1 MTRNWISSRWVR
13 MLFVVTA
20 FGVERAAARVFGWDL
35 WLGSGPEAGLLLM
48 WFAGHCDTMDGPVV
62 LLAKEAL
69 DEKNVNLVLPWV
81 RAEDEEQIRHT
92 FEHAQ
97 AVRELGPQA
106 RTLADRH
113 FFETLV
119 RVHRAGEGAPYSG
132 LKPAGLDLGPAVPA
146 ADRALQSRSAAALT
160 QLLLEAVT
168 AGVQSRFQTALQ
180 MKTFDPND
188 VSAGRRYVEAYVS
201 YVHYVEKIWEAASV
215 TVSPSQCGGAHRSA
229 AEQGGHAAHHH

>member
-1 MTRNWISSRWVR
+1 MTTNWISSRGGQ
-13 MLFVVTA
+13 MLLAMSA
-20 FGVERAAARVFGWDL
+20 FGFGRAAAQIFGWDL
-35 WLGSGPEAGLLLM
+35 WPGSGPEAGLLLL

-62 LLAKEAL
+62 LLAKKAL
-69 DEKNVNLVLPWV
+69 EEKNVDLVLPWV

-97 AVRELGPQA
+97 TVRELGPQA

-113 FFETLV
+113 FLETLV
-119 RVHRAGEGAPYSG
+119 RVHRAGEGAPYAG

-146 ADRALQSRSAAALT
+146 ADRALQSGSAEALT
-160 QLLLEAVT
+160 KLLLEAVT

-180 MKTFDPND
+180 QKTFDPND

-201 YVHYVEKIWEAASV
+201 YVHYVEKIWEAATV
-215 TVSPSQCGGAHRSA
+215 TVSHSQCGGAHRSA
-229 AEQGGHAAHHH
+229 AGQGEHAAHHH